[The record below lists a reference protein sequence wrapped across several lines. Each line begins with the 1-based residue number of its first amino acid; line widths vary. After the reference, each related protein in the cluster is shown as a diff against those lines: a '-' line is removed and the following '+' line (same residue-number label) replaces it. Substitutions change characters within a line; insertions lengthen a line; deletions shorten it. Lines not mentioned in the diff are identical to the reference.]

1 MAQPAYLTDQQVLGQ
16 EPETADLARQRRI
29 AELLMTQG
37 MEQPQGQMISGHY
50 VAPSWTQQ
58 IAPLAK
64 AAIGTGLSQSLD
76 AKQAKLAEALRTKG
90 EQEVNDIYEL
100 AKTDINAAAKKASSA
115 QTPQGKALAATL
127 MQNALPKKTDLI
139 INYEAAKNDP
149 VKPFKGSFDEWKN
162 QLTEKDKAD
171 LALRQQEVGISGGRL
186 ALERD
191 KAAQELMFGKP
202 LPEGATKQVTGATN
216 LKDAITNY
224 KKTLEGFSTLDMANP
239 NARANMG
246 NAYNNMML
254 QAKEAYNL
262 GVLNGPDYQILQS
275 VVKDPTSPSAILVGK
290 KTLEKQA
297 NDLSKQADVIIG
309 NVFKTHNRPVP
320 EALQPTPPTLPST
333 TGQQFPKIDPKL
345 LEFMTPE
352 QRKLFGG

>member
-16 EPETADLARQRRI
+16 TPETADLSRQRKI
-29 AELLMTQG
+29 AEMLMAQAT
-37 MEQPQGQMISGHY
+37 EQPQGQMISGYY
-50 VAPSWTQQ
+50 VAPSWSQQ

-76 AKQAKLAEALRTKG
+76 EKQAKLAEALRAKG
-90 EQEVNDIYEL
+90 EKEVNDIYEL

-149 VKPFKGSFDEWKN
+149 VKPFEGSFNEWKN

-171 LALRQQEVGISGGRL
+171 LALRQQEVGLSGARL
-186 ALERD
+186 NLEQA
-191 KAAQELMFGKP
+191 KAAQEIMFGKP
-202 LPEGATKQVTGATN
+202 LPEGAIKQVTGATN
-216 LKDAITNY
+216 LKSAIDNY
-224 KKTLEGFSTLDMANP
+224 KTTLEKFSTLDMANP
-239 NARANMG
+239 DARANMG

-262 GVLNGPDYQILQS
+262 GVLNGPDYAILQS
-275 VVKDPTSPSAILVGK
+275 VVKDPTKFSSLLVSK
-290 KTLEKQA
+290 KALEKQA
-297 NDLSKQADVIIG
+297 SDLGTQADKIIE
-309 NVFKTHNRPVP
+309 NAYKTHNRPVP
-320 EALQPTPPTLPST
+320 GALQQTLPALPST
-333 TGQQFPKIDPKL
+333 TGQQSPKVDPKL